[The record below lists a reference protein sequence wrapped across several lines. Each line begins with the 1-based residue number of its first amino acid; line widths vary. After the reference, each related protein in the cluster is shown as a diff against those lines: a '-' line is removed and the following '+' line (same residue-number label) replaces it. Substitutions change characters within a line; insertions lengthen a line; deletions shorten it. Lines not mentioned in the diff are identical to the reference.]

1 MNVDHMDMNTERVGT
16 ERKQKLRIN
25 TQQIVF
31 FVTILILMF
40 GIGLWTTQ
48 LSGTVTSNI
57 SQTKNQNIK
66 LASVAQQMRV
76 DVIQI
81 QQWLTDISATRGLD
95 GLDDGF
101 KEAESSYRSFIDGL
115 DEFKKAYQDGG
126 KSRNRSQLSELK
138 ENLDSYY
145 SMGKKMAQAYVEGG
159 PASGNLMMSQFDTAA
174 EDMYEALDPFVEEQV
189 NGMTVAMDGINDSV
203 LNLRL
208 GIVIMFSIAIV
219 VVIVGIFAQNRS
231 ANRRMQKVLESLE
244 STAEGDLT
252 IRLDER
258 GKDEMTS
265 VAIAFNNL
273 IEKITAVIS
282 EVKQT
287 SDIIFEGSQ
296 EISTGATDLSQR
308 TEEQASSLEETASSM
323 EEMTATVRQN
333 AESAQEASLLAD
345 TARNEAEKGGAVVQ
359 NAVDAMEEINESSSR
374 IADITATIDSI
385 AFQTNL
391 LALNAAVEAA
401 RAGDQGRG
409 FAVVAAE
416 VRTLAQHSADA
427 AKEIKGLIED
437 SSEKVRAGTELVGQ
451 SGETLRG
458 ILDGVNKVADIVAE
472 ISAAS
477 QEQSSS
483 IDQVNRAVMQMDN
496 MTQQNA
502 AMVEESAA
510 ASRSMEERSSTLVEA
525 VGYFRTESSTR

>member
-1 MNVDHMDMNTERVGT
+1 MNKGRIEMNKGSREKV
-16 ERKQKLRIN
+16 RIS

-31 FVTILILMF
+31 FLTIIILML
-40 GIGLWTTQ
+40 GIGLWIVQ
-48 LSGTVTSNI
+48 LSGTVTTSI
-57 SQTKNQNIK
+57 TQTKDQNIK
-66 LASVAQQMRV
+66 LANVAQQMRV

-101 KEAESSYRSFIDGL
+101 KEAEDSYQSFIDGL
-115 DEFKKAYQDGG
+115 SSFRKAYQNTDHT
-126 KSRNRSQLSELK
+126 SNLSQLTKLK
-138 ENLDSYY
+138 KNLDAYY
-145 SMGKKMAQAYVEGG
+145 NMGRKMAQAYVDGG
-159 PASGNLMMSQFDTAA
+159 PASGNLVMSQFDSAA
-174 EDMYEALDPFVEEQV
+174 EKMYDSLDPFVEEQV
-189 NGMTVAMDGINDSV
+189 NGMTTAMDDINKSVVDLRQGI
-203 LNLRL
+203 
-208 GIVIMFSIAIV
+208 IVMFIIALV
-219 VVIVGIFAQNRS
+219 VMVGGTLIQNRS
-231 ANRRMQKVLESLE
+231 ASRRMQKILDTLER
-244 STAEGDLT
+244 TAEGDLT
-252 IRLDER
+252 IRLDDK

-273 IEKITAVIS
+273 IGKITGVIG

-287 SDIIFEGSQ
+287 SDIVFTGSQ
-296 EISTGATDLSQR
+296 EISMGATDLSQR

-323 EEMTATVRQN
+323 EEMTATVKQN
-333 AESAQEASLLAD
+333 AESAQEASHLAD
-345 TARNEAEKGGAVVQ
+345 AARNEAEKGGVVVQDAVV
-359 NAVDAMEEINESSSR
+359 AMEAINESSSR
-374 IADITATIDSI
+374 IADITSTIDSI

-427 AKEIKGLIED
+427 AKEIKALIED
-437 SSEKVRAGTELVGQ
+437 SSGKVRAGTELVDQ
-451 SGETLRG
+451 SGETLMG
-458 ILDGVNKVADIVAE
+458 IMEGIKKVAEIVAE

-483 IDQVNRAVMQMDN
+483 IDQVNKAVVQMDD

-502 AMVEESAA
+502 ALVEQSAA
-510 ASRSMEERSSTLVEA
+510 SSRSMEERSSSLVET
-525 VGYFRTESSTR
+525 VNYFRTEA